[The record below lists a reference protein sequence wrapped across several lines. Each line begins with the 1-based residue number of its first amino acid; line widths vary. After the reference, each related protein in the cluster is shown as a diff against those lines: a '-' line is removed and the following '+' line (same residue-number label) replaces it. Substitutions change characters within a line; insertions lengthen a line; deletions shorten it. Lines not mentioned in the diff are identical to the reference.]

1 MPLTMRQHDANLH
14 QPALCELLPS
24 RDYLDSVLVRA
35 NGSLVAGY
43 DLGGINSYYHSDET
57 RNQTKYSLEALVRSL
72 TERSMR
78 MQVRFE
84 VVEGVGDLPR
94 RYKDQLR
101 SDNGVVQSLDRL
113 RLAAWRE
120 RGRSGFFLRPLLH
133 TYFYWDPR
141 IHHEDPGNGLG
152 SPLGK
157 VGGGWSLSATK
168 CIQRSQR
175 EHEDHVSEFESI
187 LKGVEQTL
195 NATGMAVRRM
205 MADEMFLELKRA
217 MNPLFSDQIPYTPPE
232 LSIDYRSAREQAANT
247 HIEDDQETYIKIGGL
262 LYSFISLKDL
272 PDATFPGILR
282 ELLGLDFPMV
292 VNTEVCIP
300 DQADRLKLFKGRL
313 RRMTAAQR
321 DAKGGFKVNVDARV
335 AEGQLVQT

>member
-1 MPLTMRQHDANLH
+1 MTDLAEELIEPLLCLRPTRESAFPLLLTGGRSVFDVVGFPAPDDGAALPGHDARPYAPL
-14 QPALCELLPS
+14 AICFLDCSLDEMISLRSPS
-24 RDYLDSVLVRA
+24 V
-35 NGSLVAGY
+35 
-43 DLGGINSYYHSDET
+43 
-57 RNQTKYSLEALVRSL
+57 NQTKYSLEALVRSL

-113 RLAAWRE
+113 RFAAWRE

-152 SPLGK
+152 NRLGK

-175 EHEDHVSEFESI
+175 EHEDQVSEFESI

-195 NATGMAVRRM
+195 NATGMGVRRM

-232 LSIDYRSAREQAANT
+232 LSIDYRSAREQSANT

-262 LYSFISLKDL
+262 LYSFISMKDL

-300 DQADRLKLFKGRL
+300 DQADRLKLFEGGC
-313 RRMTAAQR
+313 AA
-321 DAKGGFKVNVDARV
+321 
-335 AEGQLVQT
+335 